1 MFPDERYTTQ
11 PTWRIMNAN
20 DELTAQIQ
28 ELKAKRNAVIL
39 AHNYQRG
46 EVQDIADFTG
56 DSLQL
61 SRKATEIDADV
72 IVFCGVHFMAE
83 TAAILNPERTVLIP
97 DPEAGCPM
105 ADMITGEQL
114 RELKSRHPGAKVIC
128 YVNSTAE
135 VKAESDSCCTSSNAP
150 AIVRAYADAEEIIFV
165 PDKYLGQFTAEQT
178 GRELIL
184 WDGYCP
190 THARIL
196 DVEVAAARQQH
207 PAAMVVSHPECPKPI
222 RDASDAVLSTGQMC
236 SYVREN
242 PAQEF
247 IIATEIDMIHRLRK
261 EAPGKAF
268 HPVSERCVCPNM
280 KKIRLQKILWSLQ
293 DMKHRV
299 VVEEPVRSQAARSIR
314 AMLDLTA

>member
-1 MFPDERYTTQ
+1 MADSIVNT
-11 PTWRIMNAN
+11 
-20 DELTAQIQ
+20 ELTERIQ
-28 ELKAKRNAVIL
+28 ELKTNRNAVIL
-39 AHNYQRG
+39 AHNYQLG

-56 DSLQL
+56 DSLEL
-61 SRKATEIDADV
+61 SRKATEIDAEV

-83 TAAILNPERTVLIP
+83 TAAILNPTRTVLIP

-114 RELKSRHPGAKVIC
+114 RELKSRHPRAKVIC

-135 VKAESDSCCTSSNAP
+135 VKAESDCCCTSANAP

-165 PDKYLGQFTAEQT
+165 PDKYLGQFTTEQT

-196 DVEVAAARQQH
+196 DVEITAARQEH
-207 PAAMVVSHPECPKPI
+207 PLALVMSHPECPKPI

-236 SYVREN
+236 RYVRES
-242 PAQEF
+242 PAREF
-247 IIATEIDMIHRLRK
+247 IVATEIDMIHRLQK
-261 EAPGKAF
+261 EAPDKAF
-268 HPVSERCVCPNM
+268 HPVSQRCICPNM
-280 KKIRLQKILWSLQ
+280 RKNRLEKVLWSLQ

-299 VVEEPVRSQAARSIR
+299 VVPEPIRTRAATAIEN
-314 AMLDLTA
+314 MLAVVA